1 MRSIRRVRPCLA
13 AAYHRALSP
22 VHLVDPQAPPPTP
35 STPSTAEPTALPPTR
50 PRGGLRLRLVLVLG
64 ALAILAFVPLYAA
77 VAGLTRHTLRASRE
91 DGARALGR
99 AVAGRLATDAGA
111 GRDDRALRDVAEV
124 SIDNARPGEAGVAEG
139 VVAIRVLFAEGRAP
153 IEIGAPGPLAA
164 LRGLAPNAT
173 APRPG
178 ERTMRAEADGAP
190 LLDVEVASP
199 RAIVQVA
206 LRVGDQ
212 ASRAAPLLRLVAFYT
227 SGFAAMMIVVAYL
240 LLTRAIVR
248 PVGALVEATRSL
260 EAGTTRRIDPATV
273 AGGASEIVELGS
285 AIARTTGR
293 LVEREETL
301 AAKVGELERA
311 RTELIA
317 ARDAMIR
324 GERLASVGR
333 LSAGLAHEVGNPIAA
348 LLGLEEVLLDS
359 ELDAESRDLVERMKR
374 ETERV
379 HRIMRDLLDFARAD
393 MDPTAPTSGPD
404 ATCAVRDIVD
414 EVVALV
420 RPQKAIRDLSLNV
433 EVADGLPP
441 VRMAGARLQQVLL
454 NLVLNAA
461 DAILERTDARSSAAP
476 ERPLGRVRIAAR
488 LDGEARVRLE
498 VEDDGPGVPERVRR
512 SLFEPFVTTKDVGKG
527 TGLGLAVCRGLVE
540 GAGGTIS
547 LVGAS
552 DASGA
557 SGASGASDVP
567 GALGGAHFV
576 LELPTLAAPPRMRS
590 VAPPPSASAP

>member
-1 MRSIRRVRPCLA
+1 
-13 AAYHRALSP
+13 
-22 VHLVDPQAPPPTP
+22 
-35 STPSTAEPTALPPTR
+35 
-50 PRGGLRLRLVLVLG
+50 VLVLG

-124 SIDNARPGEAGVAEG
+124 SIDSARPGDGGAAEG
-139 VVAIRVLFAEGRAP
+139 VVAIRVVFAEARAP

-164 LRGLAPNAT
+164 LRALAPNAA

-199 RAIVQVA
+199 HAVVQVA

-260 EAGTTRRIDPATV
+260 EAGTTKRIDPATV
-273 AGGASEIVELGS
+273 TGGASEIVELGS

-293 LVEREETL
+293 LVEREEAL
-301 AAKVGELERA
+301 AAKVGELELA
-311 RTELIA
+311 RTDLIA

-348 LLGLEEVLLDS
+348 LLGLEDVLLDS

-393 MDPTAPTSGPD
+393 MDPSAPSSGPD
-404 ATCAVRDIVD
+404 ATCSVRDIVD
-414 EVVALV
+414 EVVALI
-420 RPQKAIRDLSLNV
+420 RPQKGIRDLAWSV

-441 VRMAGARLQQVLL
+441 VRMAGAKLQQVLL

-461 DAILERTDARSSAAP
+461 DAIFEGANDGASERTSVRLSAAS

-488 LDGEARVRLE
+488 LEGEARVRLE

-512 SLFEPFVTTKDVGKG
+512 SLFEPFVTTKEVGKG

-540 GAGGTIS
+540 GAGGTITLLAHAARDS
-547 LVGAS
+547 H
-552 DASGA
+552 DASHA
-557 SGASGASDVP
+557 P

-576 LELPTLAAPPRMRS
+576 LDLPTPAAPPRMRS
-590 VAPPPSASAP
+590 VAPPPSSPSAPSPRPIG